1 LLSRHRRAEFLE
13 PLKIRPVKSRVV
25 HADAGTWANGLVY
38 FAIIRYSAFAHV
50 DTSVDAGAPSE
61 ALFAGVVE
69 AFRVAARFLDQRPPS
84 ITAAMRAQGLSLQVF
99 LDVRMVQDQMQLEA
113 PEILAA
119 CGRHGLG
126 VYAIS
131 NDIPAA
137 EVLEA
142 RGPMS

>member
-1 LLSRHRRAEFLE
+1 M
-13 PLKIRPVKSRVV
+13 
-25 HADAGTWANGLVY
+25 ANGLVY

-61 ALFAGVVE
+61 AFFAGVVE
-69 AFRVAARFLDQRPPS
+69 AFRVAAPVPRPE
-84 ITAAMRAQGLSLQVF
+84 TAKHHRRHACSQVF
-99 LDVRMVQDQMQLEA
+99 LDVSMVQDQMQLEA

-131 NDIPAA
+131 NNRRPRCWRREDQ
-137 EVLEA
+137 
-142 RGPMS
+142 